1 VDGPDPGG
9 AISGGATVTARA
21 GRAEAGAARG
31 SGWRLGFAAAGVM
44 LAAAD
49 TYVVVLALPAIMS
62 DIGLSLDHLEAAT
75 PIISGFLLGYV
86 ALLPLLGRLSDIV
99 GRGRVFTGCLLV
111 FAFGSLITS
120 SAQDLTGAVVGRAL
134 QGAGGGGLVPV
145 TLAIVADLWP
155 AGRRGIPLGV
165 VGGVQELGAVL
176 GPLYGAAI
184 LSFSTWRLIFWLNL
198 PLAALLGAGF
208 LRSRPAGGERAG
220 EPGRPAGGA
229 AGEGAAEPAARE
241 VEPGGRSRPQR
252 RGERARAVDLPG
264 SLLLAST
271 LGLAGLAV
279 AAPGPLAG
287 SAFWGVLWG
296 PVAGDSAWTTPLAL
310 AALVGAALSIVRGLT
325 GDAGAPRLLRLR
337 RLPELWGRVDGL
349 GGALLAVALGFVVIS
364 FAAADP
370 SRGLVAPAAVVLLP
384 AALVV
389 AAAFAVRELRAPA
402 PLLPLGELRDPA
414 AVGALL
420 ANLAI
425 GAGLMAALVDVPI
438 FARATAYGSQLGAA
452 LVLLRLLAA
461 VPVGAVLGGFLC
473 ERLGYRVTT
482 LLGMGLTT
490 AMFVLMGGWTASSLG
505 AGLRLSDPV
514 LAGCG
519 LGFGLAIAPVNAAIL
534 GAVTAARHGLAAAL
548 VVVARMVGM
557 LVGISLLTAIG
568 LHRYYQEAATI
579 PSPAILCPG
588 HPLSCA
594 AYNALAEQALLDELR
609 TIFLAAAVC
618 TGAAGA
624 IGVAMLRRRG
634 GRDPGAMA
642 AALGA

>member
-1 VDGPDPGG
+1 MDGPDPTGM
-9 AISGGATVTARA
+9 
-21 GRAEAGAARG
+21 AGASGAVSAGSGRPDREVARG

-75 PIISGFLLGYV
+75 PIVSGFLLGYV

-99 GRGRVFTGCLLV
+99 GRGRVFVGCLLV
-111 FAFGSLITS
+111 FAFGSLVTS

-155 AGRRGIPLGV
+155 AERRGVPLGV

-208 LRSRPAGGERAG
+208 LLARPATIGPAREAAGAEIGPVPRSRPWGG
-220 EPGRPAGGA
+220 PAG
-229 AGEGAAEPAARE
+229 
-241 VEPGGRSRPQR
+241 
-252 RGERARAVDLPG
+252 AVDRPG
-264 SLLLAST
+264 ALLLAAT
-271 LGLAGLAV
+271 LGLGGLAI
-279 AAPGPLAG
+279 AAPGPLAQ

-296 PVAGDSAWTTPLAL
+296 PLGGDSGWTTPLAL
-310 AALVGAALSIVRGLT
+310 SALLTAALSVARGLS
-325 GDAGAPRLLRLR
+325 GGPGVPRLLPLR
-337 RLPELWGRVDGL
+337 RLPEIWSRVDGP
-349 GGALLAVALGFVVIS
+349 GAALLAVVLGFLVVS

-384 AALVV
+384 LAALAV
-389 AAAFAVRELRAPA
+389 AGFAVREIRAA
-402 PLLPLGELRDPA
+402 DPLLPLDDLREPA
-414 AVGALL
+414 VAGALL

-425 GAGLMAALVDVPI
+425 GAGLVAALVDVPI
-438 FARATAYGSQLGAA
+438 FARATAYGTQLGAA

-490 AMFVLMGGWTASSLG
+490 AMFVLMGSWTASSLG
-505 AGLRLSDPV
+505 SGLRVSDPV

-519 LGFGLAIAPVNAAIL
+519 LGFGLAIAPINAAIL
-534 GAVTAARHGLAAAL
+534 GAVATARHGLAAAL

-568 LHRYYQEAATI
+568 LHRYYVEAATI

-594 AYNALAEQALLDELR
+594 TYNSLAQLALLDELR
-609 TIFLAAAVC
+609 TVFLAAAVC

-624 IGVAMLRRRG
+624 IGLALLRRRG
-634 GRDPGAMA
+634 GRNPGAMA

>member
-1 VDGPDPGG
+1 
-9 AISGGATVTARA
+9 
-21 GRAEAGAARG
+21 
-31 SGWRLGFAAAGVM
+31 M

-75 PIISGFLLGYV
+75 PIVSGFLLGYV

-111 FAFGSLITS
+111 FAFGSLVTS

-198 PLAALLGAGF
+198 PLTALLGAGF
-208 LRSRPAGGERAG
+208 LLSRPAGTAPVGEAADPG
-220 EPGRPAGGA
+220 VEPVPRSRPRRGPAGG
-229 AGEGAAEPAARE
+229 
-241 VEPGGRSRPQR
+241 
-252 RGERARAVDLPG
+252 AVDLPG
-264 SLLLAST
+264 TLLLVGT
-271 LGLAGLAV
+271 LGLGGLAV
-279 AAPGPLAG
+279 AAPGPLAA
-287 SAFWGVLWG
+287 SATWGVLWG
-296 PVAGDSAWTTPLAL
+296 PIAGDSAWTTPLAL
-310 AALVGAALSIVRGLT
+310 AALAGAALSIARGLT
-325 GDAGAPRLLRLR
+325 GDGGAPRLLRLR
-337 RLPELWGRVDGL
+337 RLPEIWSSVDGL
-349 GGALLAVALGFVVIS
+349 GGALLAVVLGFLVIS

-370 SRGLVAPAAVVLLP
+370 SQGLVAPAAVVLLP
-384 AALVV
+384 LALVA
-389 AAAFAVRELRAPA
+389 AAAFAVRETRAPA

-438 FARATAYGSQLGAA
+438 FARATSSGSQLGAA

-473 ERLGYRVTT
+473 ERIGYRVTT
-482 LLGMGLTT
+482 LLGMALTT
-490 AMFVLMGGWTASSLG
+490 AMFVLMAGWTASSLG
-505 AGLRLSDPV
+505 PGLRLSDPV

-519 LGFGLAIAPVNAAIL
+519 LGFGLAIAPINAAIL
-534 GAVTAARHGLAAAL
+534 GAVAAARHGLAAAL

-568 LHRYYQEAATI
+568 LHRYYQEATTI

-594 AYNALAEQALLDELR
+594 AYNSLAQLALLDELR

>member
-1 VDGPDPGG
+1 MSGGG
-9 AISGGATVTARA
+9 AGDVAELSRRGGD
-21 GRAEAGAARG
+21 GKGAEAPRG
-31 SGWRLGFAAAGVM
+31 SGRRLGFAAAGVL

-49 TYVVVLALPAIMS
+49 TYVVVLALPSIMG
-62 DIGLSLDHLEAAT
+62 DIGLSLNHLEAAT

-86 ALLPLLGRLSDIV
+86 ALLPLLGRLSDIL
-99 GRGRVFTGCLLV
+99 GRAPVFAGCLLV
-111 FAFGSLITS
+111 FAFGSLVTA

-134 QGAGGGGLVPV
+134 QGVGGGGLVPV

-165 VGGVQELGAVL
+165 VGGVQELGSVL

-184 LSFSTWRLIFWLNL
+184 LTFSTWRLIFWLNL
-198 PLAALLGAGF
+198 PIAALLGTGF
-208 LRSRPAGGERAG
+208 LLSRPAGRPVPGGTAGAPADATGSAPTDATRSAASPPSAPRATPRRSRDV
-220 EPGRPAGGA
+220 PGMLLLGA
-229 AGEGAAEPAARE
+229 A
-241 VEPGGRSRPQR
+241 V
-252 RGERARAVDLPG
+252 AVG
-264 SLLLAST
+264 
-271 LGLAGLAV
+271 GLAV

-287 SAFWGVLWG
+287 SEVWGVLWA
-296 PVAGDSAWTTPLAL
+296 PVVGGSGWTTPLAL
-310 AALVGAALSIVRGLT
+310 VALAAAALSVLWGLS
-325 GDAGAPRLLRLR
+325 GNQDAPRLLRLR
-337 RLPELWGRVDGL
+337 RLPEIWRQVDGV
-349 GGALLAVALGFVVIS
+349 GGALLALVLAFVVIS

-370 SRGLVAPAAVVLLP
+370 GQGLVAPSAAVLLP
-384 AALVV
+384 AALVAAV
-389 AAAFAVRELRAPA
+389 ALAIRETRAPDGLV
-402 PLLPLGELRDPA
+402 PLRQLRDPA
-414 AVGALL
+414 AAGALL
-420 ANLAI
+420 CNLAI
-425 GAGLMAALVDVPI
+425 GAGLMAALVDIPI

-482 LLGMGLTT
+482 LLGMALTT
-490 AMFVLMGGWTASSLG
+490 AMFVLMGGWSASSLG
-505 AGLRLSDPV
+505 SGLRLSDPV
-514 LAGCG
+514 LVGCG
-519 LGFGLAIAPVNAAIL
+519 LGFGLAIAPINAAIL
-534 GAVTAARHGLAAAL
+534 GAVAAARHGLAAAL

-594 AYNALAEQALLDELR
+594 AYNTLSQHALLDELR

-618 TGAAGA
+618 TAAAGL
-624 IGVAMLRRRG
+624 IGAAMLRRHRES
-634 GRDPGAMA
+634 DPGAMA

>member
-1 VDGPDPGG
+1 VDGPDPGD
-9 AISGGATVTARA
+9 AIGGGTAVTASA
-21 GRAEAGAARG
+21 GRADGGAARG

-99 GRGRVFTGCLLV
+99 GRGRVFAGCLLV
-111 FAFGSLITS
+111 FALGSLVTS

-198 PLAALLGAGF
+198 PLTALLGAGF
-208 LRSRPAGGERAG
+208 LLSRPAGTEPVRA
-220 EPGRPAGGA
+220 A
-229 AGEGAAEPAARE
+229 ADTG
-241 VEPGGRSRPQR
+241 VEPVPRSRPR
-252 RGERARAVDLPG
+252 RAPAGAVDLPG
-264 SLLLAST
+264 TLLLVGT
-271 LGLAGLAV
+271 LGLGGLAV
-279 AAPGPLAG
+279 AAPGPLAD
-287 SAFWGVLWG
+287 SALWGVLWG
-296 PVAGDSAWTTPLAL
+296 PIAGDSAWTTPLAL
-310 AALVGAALSIVRGLT
+310 AALVGAALSIAWGLT
-325 GDAGAPRLLRLR
+325 GDGGAPRLLRFR
-337 RLPELWGRVDGL
+337 RLPEIWSRVDGL
-349 GGALLAVALGFVVIS
+349 GGALLAVVLGFVVIS

-384 AALVV
+384 VALVA
-389 AAAFAVRELRAPA
+389 AAAFAVRETRARA

-505 AGLRLSDPV
+505 PGLRLSDPV

-519 LGFGLAIAPVNAAIL
+519 LGFGLAIAPINAAIL
-534 GAVTAARHGLAAAL
+534 GAVAAARHGLAAAL

-594 AYNALAEQALLDELR
+594 AYNSLAQLALLDELR

>member
-9 AISGGATVTARA
+9 AIGGGTSVTAHA
-21 GRAEAGAARG
+21 GHPEGVAARG

-208 LRSRPAGGERAG
+208 LLSRPAGGELRREAADTG
-220 EPGRPAGGA
+220 VEAVREAATTGVEAVPRSRSRRGPAG
-229 AGEGAAEPAARE
+229 
-241 VEPGGRSRPQR
+241 
-252 RGERARAVDLPG
+252 AVDLPG
-264 SLLLAST
+264 TLLLVGS

-279 AAPGPLAG
+279 AAPGPLAA
-287 SAFWGVLWG
+287 SALWGVLWG
-296 PVAGDSAWTTPLAL
+296 PIVGDSAWTTPLAL
-310 AALVGAALSIVRGLT
+310 AALVGAALSIARGLT
-325 GDAGAPRLLRLR
+325 GDEGAPRLLRLR
-337 RLPELWGRVDGL
+337 RLPEIWGRVDGL
-349 GGALLAVALGFVVIS
+349 GGALLAVVLGFVVIS

-370 SRGLVAPAAVVLLP
+370 SQGLVAPAAVVLLP
-384 AALVV
+384 LALVA
-389 AAAFAVRELRAPA
+389 AAAFAVRETRAPA

-473 ERLGYRVTT
+473 ERIGYRVTT
-482 LLGMGLTT
+482 LLGMALTT

-505 AGLRLSDPV
+505 PGLRLSDPV

-519 LGFGLAIAPVNAAIL
+519 LGFGLAIAPINAAIL
-534 GAVTAARHGLAAAL
+534 GAVAEARHGLAAAL

-579 PSPAILCPG
+579 PSPAILCPA

-594 AYNALAEQALLDELR
+594 AYNSLAQLALLDELR

-624 IGVAMLRRRG
+624 IGVVMLRRRG

>member
-1 VDGPDPGG
+1 MHGPGPGG
-9 AISGGATVTARA
+9 AIGGGTAVPAHA
-21 GRAEAGAARG
+21 GRADEVAARG

-49 TYVVVLALPAIMS
+49 TYVVVLALPSIMS

-111 FAFGSLITS
+111 FAFGSLVTS

-155 AGRRGIPLGV
+155 AGRRGVPLGV

-208 LRSRPAGGERAG
+208 LLSRPAGAARVREADAMGGQPAAPSRPRRTRAG
-220 EPGRPAGGA
+220 
-229 AGEGAAEPAARE
+229 
-241 VEPGGRSRPQR
+241 
-252 RGERARAVDLPG
+252 AVDLPG
-264 SLLLAST
+264 TLLLVGT
-271 LGLAGLAV
+271 LGLGGLAV
-279 AAPGPLAG
+279 AAPGPLAA
-287 SAFWGVLWG
+287 SSFWGVLWG
-296 PVAGDSAWTTPLAL
+296 PLAGDSAWATPLAL
-310 AALVGAALSIVRGLT
+310 AALVGAALSIARGLT
-325 GDAGAPRLLRLR
+325 GDESVPRLLRLR
-337 RLPELWGRVDGL
+337 RLPEVWGRVDGL
-349 GGALLAVALGFVVIS
+349 GGALLAVVLGFVVIS

-384 AALVV
+384 LALVA
-389 AAAFAVRELRAPA
+389 AAAFAVRETRAPA

-414 AVGALL
+414 AIGALL

-438 FARATAYGSQLGAA
+438 FARATSSGSQLGAA

-461 VPVGAVLGGFLC
+461 VPVGAVLGGLLC
-473 ERLGYRVTT
+473 ERIGYRVAT

-490 AMFVLMGGWTASSLG
+490 AMFVLMAGWTASSLG
-505 AGLRLSDPV
+505 PGLRLSDAV

-519 LGFGLAIAPVNAAIL
+519 LGFGLAIAPINAAIL

-548 VVVARMVGM
+548 AVVARMVGM

-579 PSPAILCPG
+579 RSPAILCPG

-594 AYNALAEQALLDELR
+594 AYNSLAQLALLDELR